1 MVLAL
6 IKKPF
11 VWVWALITAPLRW
24 LRGGHRRHRRGLF
37 SKVGDLMPT
46 FSFMSFVRGGTTD
59 EALPMQCERDQQP
72 SEEAPPA
79 RVVEEEAPPPPKK
92 KRVVWSKK
100 AATTKLQARWRGRKA
115 RQNSKRRAPPRRQQ
129 LRQSAC
135 GSAATAKNPP
145 PLACQFVRVLGVLN
159 PVQHQVRRPL
169 TFVS

>member
-46 FSFMSFVRGGTTD
+46 FSFMSFARGGQD

-72 SEEAPPA
+72 SEEAPRA
-79 RVVEEEAPPPPKK
+79 RVVEEEAPPPK
-92 KRVVWSKK
+92 KRATFFGKKSSKK
-100 AATTKLQARWRGRKA
+100 SSKAAKITKLQARWRGKKA
-115 RQNSKRRAPPRRQQ
+115 RRSLEGR
-129 LRQSAC
+129 
-135 GSAATAKNPP
+135 
-145 PLACQFVRVLGVLN
+145 
-159 PVQHQVRRPL
+159 RRP
-169 TFVS
+169 

>member
-11 VWVWALITAPLRW
+11 VWVWTLITAPLRW

-46 FSFMSFVRGGTTD
+46 FSFMSFARGGQD

-79 RVVEEEAPPPPKK
+79 RVVEEEAPPPK
-92 KRVVWSKK
+92 KRATFFGKKSSKK
-100 AATTKLQARWRGRKA
+100 SSKAAKITKLQARWRGKKA
-115 RQNSKRRAPPRRQQ
+115 RENLDEGRRRGDCSPSRGYPWYSPRT
-129 LRQSAC
+129 S
-135 GSAATAKNPP
+135 T
-145 PLACQFVRVLGVLN
+145 PLPGKTSWLDERSRTVD
-159 PVQHQVRRPL
+159 
-169 TFVS
+169 

>member
-37 SKVGDLMPT
+37 SKMGDLMPT
-46 FSFMSFVRGGTTD
+46 FSFMSFARGGQD

-92 KRVVWSKK
+92 KRATFFGKKCKKSSK
-100 AATTKLQARWRGRKA
+100 AAKITKLQARWRGKKEA
-115 RQNSKRRAPPRRQQ
+115 RNPERAPPRR
-129 LRQSAC
+129 LQSF
-135 GSAATAKNPP
+135 PRV
-145 PLACQFVRVLGVLN
+145 PLVFIGTFI
-159 PVQHQVRRPL
+159 PL
-169 TFVS
+169 PGKTSWLESDRALSTKAEGR